1 MTRGHRLTLAA
12 AIVLFAVGA
21 AGCGRKAPPVFP
33 ELRLPQTVTDLSGA
47 VREGGIDLSWTVPR
61 RRVDNT
67 PIRDPAVARIYRAE
81 DPGTGEPRPA
91 LLVRDRVAGYTEI
104 ATIHL
109 VDVPPAQGGRIAYR
123 DTTALQHDRR
133 YTYVV
138 LTEDGQGRLSAPS
151 TRVSLLYVAAPEP
164 PRALRAAPGEQQARL
179 SWEAPARRTDGGAI
193 EGPLEYE
200 VLRADSPDGAL
211 SPVGRTAADVTTF
224 TDTKLENDRAYAY
237 AVRAIGTARGG
248 TAIGEPSARVTVTPA
263 DMTPP
268 SAPANLV
275 AIPSAR
281 TVRLSWSPSPERDV
295 AGYVVYRAAGAGD
308 FARVGSTR
316 APTTV
321 FVDTDVPPGQYRY
334 TVTARDAGARANE
347 SPRSNEVTVSV
358 P

>member
-1 MTRGHRLTLAA
+1 VTRARRRTLATAVLLIA
-12 AIVLFAVGA
+12 AGA
-21 AGCGRKAPPVFP
+21 AACGRKEPPVFP
-33 ELRLPQTVTDLSGA
+33 ERRLPQAVTDLSGA
-47 VREGGIDLSWTVPR
+47 VREGGIDLSWTFPR

-67 PIRDPAVARIYRAE
+67 PIRDPAVARVYRA
-81 DPGTGEPRPA
+81 DDAGAGEPRPA
-91 LLVRDRVAGYTEI
+91 LLVRNRVAGYTEI
-104 ATIHL
+104 ATIRL
-109 VDVPPAQGGRIAYR
+109 VDVSPAQGGRIAYR
-123 DTTALQHDRR
+123 DTTALHNGRR

-164 PRALRAAPGEQQARL
+164 PRALRAEPGEQQARL
-179 SWEAPARRTDGGAI
+179 SWEAPARLTDGTPL

-200 VLRADSPDGAL
+200 VLRAGSPDGAL
-211 SPVGRTAADVTTF
+211 SPVGRTAAGVTTF
-224 TDTKLENDRAYAY
+224 TDTKLENDRAYSY
-237 AVRAIGTARGG
+237 AVRAISTAAGG

-268 SAPANLV
+268 SPPANLV
-275 AIPSAR
+275 AIPSTR

-295 AGYVVYRAAGAGD
+295 AGYVVYRAAGGGA

-321 FVDTDVPPGQYRY
+321 FVDADVPPGPYRY
-334 TVTARDAGARANE
+334 TVSARDAGARANE
-347 SPRSNEVTVSV
+347 SARSNEVTVSV